1 MNGILIISALILL
14 LVVALQPAQR
24 RAGTRWRPGLDT
36 RNDRDQARLGDEL
49 RAADQREPVA
59 PRSKPVRLFSPGPAQ
74 ASTGSD
80 MVTRTAA

>member
-14 LVVALQPAQR
+14 LMVALQPAHR
-24 RAGTRWRPGLDT
+24 RAVTRWRPGLDT
-36 RNDRDQARLGDEL
+36 RNDRDQARLGDDL
-49 RAADQREPVA
+49 RAADQRDPVA
-59 PRSKPVRLFSPGPAQ
+59 PRSEPVRLFSPGPAQ